1 MLWLLPKRFTTEQ
14 RTVNTSLF
22 VYNKESVK
30 FPKHLTHLN
39 FQNKLFYQS
48 QQKYRRYF
56 LHLFDIYFN
65 LMARKTKK
73 HRECH
78 KDDQQ
83 KNYGS
88 HTRTKTL
95 NLRKKKERNSVYR
108 RVKVITEICKRLSCS
123 QEISYSLL
131 TVLRTKNLGAQR
143 VDRGQAFHLSTILL
157 KKAEFENCLS
167 PL

>member
-1 MLWLLPKRFTTEQ
+1 
-14 RTVNTSLF
+14 
-22 VYNKESVK
+22 
-30 FPKHLTHLN
+30 
-39 FQNKLFYQS
+39 
-48 QQKYRRYF
+48 
-56 LHLFDIYFN
+56 
-65 LMARKTKK
+65 MARKTKK
-73 HRECH
+73 HRECY

-95 NLRKKKERNSVYR
+95 NLRKKKEIRERNSVYR

-157 KKAEFENCLS
+157 KKSWIWKLFVPPLRVFYRIWVQQNRMRNVYISVLIYDFMKKLKHQTYTRNLVLS
-167 PL
+167 TESLT

>member
-1 MLWLLPKRFTTEQ
+1 
-14 RTVNTSLF
+14 
-22 VYNKESVK
+22 
-30 FPKHLTHLN
+30 
-39 FQNKLFYQS
+39 
-48 QQKYRRYF
+48 
-56 LHLFDIYFN
+56 
-65 LMARKTKK
+65 MARKTKK

-95 NLRKKKERNSVYR
+95 NLRKKKEIRERNSVYR

-157 KKAEFENCLS
+157 KKSWIWKLFVPPLRVFYRIWVQQNRMRNVYISVLIYDFMKKLKHQTYTRNLVLS
-167 PL
+167 TESLT

>member
-1 MLWLLPKRFTTEQ
+1 
-14 RTVNTSLF
+14 
-22 VYNKESVK
+22 
-30 FPKHLTHLN
+30 
-39 FQNKLFYQS
+39 
-48 QQKYRRYF
+48 
-56 LHLFDIYFN
+56 
-65 LMARKTKK
+65 MARKTKK

-83 KNYGS
+83 RNYGS

-95 NLRKKKERNSVYR
+95 NLRKKKEIRERNSVYR
-108 RVKVITEICKRLSCS
+108 RVKVITEICKRLSYG

-157 KKAEFENCLS
+157 KKLNLKIVFPPSESILQNLS
-167 PL
+167 TTE